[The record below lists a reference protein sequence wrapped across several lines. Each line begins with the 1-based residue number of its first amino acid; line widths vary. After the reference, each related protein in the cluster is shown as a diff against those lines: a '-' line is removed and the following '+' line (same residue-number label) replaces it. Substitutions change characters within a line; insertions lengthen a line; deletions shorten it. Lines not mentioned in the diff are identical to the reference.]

1 MHNYESR
8 IGSVGKGDSMR
19 SEAVRTIARGEDIL
33 DQAKAVA
40 QAIDE
45 RIHDVIGMTEDGS
58 DPDIHLETGVGTQGA
73 FGGVKSA
80 R

>member
-1 MHNYESR
+1 MHDHEYR
-8 IGSVGKGDSMR
+8 TGLIAKRDSMR
-19 SEAVRTIARGEDIL
+19 DEAVRTIARGEDIL

-58 DPDIHLETGVGTQGA
+58 DPDIRLETGDLNLKVP
-73 FGGVKSA
+73 SA
-80 R
+80 E